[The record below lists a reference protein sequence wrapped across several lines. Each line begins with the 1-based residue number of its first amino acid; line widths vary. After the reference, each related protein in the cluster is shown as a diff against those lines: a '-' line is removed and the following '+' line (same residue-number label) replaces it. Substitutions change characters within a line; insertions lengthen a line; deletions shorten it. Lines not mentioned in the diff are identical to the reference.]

1 MPDYFYLLFKGIGLI
16 EGVGRTINPDLDIVK
31 SLHPYTK
38 KILSKK
44 ISPKKLLKNGM
55 DKVINFTDNVD
66 EIPKELRSVLQKLDD
81 NKFTISSEI
90 KNIEKTN
97 NLIKSSI
104 INLILAMILGANIIA
119 TAIVFVSESG
129 PRIGEM
135 SLVAVLGFLFSIF
148 LVIVL
153 LLRIT
158 RK

>member
-1 MPDYFYLLFKGIGLI
+1 
-16 EGVGRTINPDLDIVK
+16 
-31 SLHPYTK
+31 
-38 KILSKK
+38 
-44 ISPKKLLKNGM
+44 M
-55 DKVINFTDNVD
+55 DKMINFTDNVD

-97 NLIKSSI
+97 QLIKSSI
-104 INLILAMILGANIIA
+104 VNLILAMVLGANIIA

-135 SLVAVLGFLFSIF
+135 SLVAVLGFVFSVF
-148 LVIVL
+148 LVVIL

>member
-1 MPDYFYLLFKGIGLI
+1 MM
-16 EGVGRTINPDLDIVK
+16 
-31 SLHPYTK
+31 S
-38 KILSKK
+38 
-44 ISPKKLLKNGM
+44 
-55 DKVINFTDNVD
+55 FTDNVD

-104 INLILAMILGANIIA
+104 INLILAMVLGANIIA
-119 TAIVFVSESG
+119 TSIVFVSESG

-135 SLVAVLGFLFSIF
+135 SLVAVLGFIFSVV
-148 LVIVL
+148 LVIIL